1 MIVLQ
6 YNLSVE
12 HFNLNS
18 SLIYYINNWN
28 LFPLF
33 CLFSGYHFYRER
45 FAERGFFYKVPA
57 VLRDYLSAIPVKIN
71 EKARYKP
78 GIASYHN
85 IITCGFST
93 LSPYIRQQPL
103 AMQQRFNLLFPDI
116 AGNFFLQ
123 LSKILIKTSTSS
135 EDFNNILFR
144 SFIMFILFFLVLSST
159 SLSRV

>member
-1 MIVLQ
+1 
-6 YNLSVE
+6 
-12 HFNLNS
+12 

-45 FAERGFFYKVPA
+45 VAERGFFYKVPA

-85 IITCGFST
+85 II
-93 LSPYIRQQPL
+93 
-103 AMQQRFNLLFPDI
+103 
-116 AGNFFLQ
+116 
-123 LSKILIKTSTSS
+123 
-135 EDFNNILFR
+135 
-144 SFIMFILFFLVLSST
+144 
-159 SLSRV
+159 